1 MAQSSPAVSVLITA
15 YNREELIDRAIDSVL
30 ASTFRDFELIVV
42 DDASRDGTVE
52 VARSHAAGESRVK
65 VFVNE
70 TNLGDYPNRNRAASY
85 ATGRY
90 LKYVD
95 SDDFIYPHGLEV
107 MVRCMEAFPE
117 AGLGLSAVWDAS
129 APYPSVLSPGEA
141 YRAHFF
147 QHDLLGRAP
156 GSAIIKR
163 SAFEAVGGFSGIRQV
178 GDHELWM
185 KMARRFP
192 VVKMP
197 TDLVWDGDDAAQQK
211 HLDSAVDRTVMHEE
225 VEIAALRAE
234 DCPLTKSER
243 DAALVRLERR
253 RIHSY
258 WHFLRHGGGLSAAEE
273 YRHKAAVPLR
283 TMLTAPLRLAFRN

>member
-1 MAQSSPAVSVLITA
+1 MTQVSPTVSVLMTA
-15 YNREELIDRAIDSVL
+15 YDREGLIARAIDSVL
-30 ASTFRDFELIVV
+30 ASTFSDFELIVV
-42 DDASRDGTVE
+42 DDSSRDGTVE
-52 VARSHAAGESRVK
+52 VARSHAASDSRVK
-65 VFVNE
+65 VYVNE

-85 ATGRY
+85 ATGKY

-95 SDDFIYPHGLEV
+95 SDDFIYPHGLDV

-129 APYPSVLSPGEA
+129 GPYPRVLSPAEA
-141 YRAHFF
+141 YRSHFF
-147 QHDLLGRAP
+147 HHDLLGRAP
-156 GSAIIKR
+156 GSTIIKR
-163 SAFEAVGGFSGIRQV
+163 SAFEDVGGFSGVRQV

-197 TDLVWDGDDAAQQK
+197 TDLVWDGDDPAQQK

-243 DAALVRLERR
+243 DAALARLERR
-253 RIHSY
+253 RMYSY

-273 YRHKAAVPLR
+273 YRHKAAIPLR

>member
-1 MAQSSPAVSVLITA
+1 VTPSTPSVSVLITA
-15 YNREELIDRAIDSVL
+15 YNREGLISRAIESVL
-30 ASTFRDFELIVV
+30 ASTFSDFELIVV
-42 DDASRDGTVE
+42 DDASRDRTAE
-52 VARSHAAGESRVK
+52 VARSYSGADARVN

-70 TNLGDYPNRNRAASY
+70 RNLGDYPNRNRAAGYSK
-85 ATGRY
+85 GKY
-90 LKYVD
+90 LKFVD

-107 MVRCMEAFPE
+107 MVACMEAFP
-117 AGLGLSAVWDAS
+117 AAALGLSAVPDGS
-129 APYPSVLSPGEA
+129 APYPRMLSSAEA

-147 QHDLLGRAP
+147 QRDLLARAP

-163 SAFEAVGGFSGIRQV
+163 SAFEEVGGFSGVRQV

-197 TDLVWDGDDAAQQK
+197 ADLVWDSDLPEQQK
-211 HLDSAVDRTVMHEE
+211 HVDSAVDRTVMHEDVE
-225 VEIAALRAE
+225 VMALRAE
-234 DCPLTKSER
+234 DCPLTTSER
-243 DAALVRLERR
+243 NAALARLERR
-253 RIHSY
+253 RMRTY
-258 WHFLRHGGGLSAAEE
+258 WHFLRHGGGLSAAED